1 MKLRNWQHECSGQA
15 VDHYEFSSHFFC
27 LATPG
32 AGKTVLAA
40 EIAKVLLH
48 NDKIDFV
55 LCFSP
60 STEVVNGVRKTFS
73 THLNVKFNG
82 KLGDVGD
89 SLTYHKLRFLDDDFW
104 SLLESNRVLVI
115 MDEIHHCAGDSI
127 DNANAWGE
135 EILLRVQDKA
145 TYTLALSGTPWRS
158 DKLPIV
164 LSKYADEDAHII
176 CNYVY
181 GMQQAVLDRVCCV
194 PQIVLVD
201 NDVIGVKRADTST
214 ETFTSF
220 QSLFE
225 NTELRYTDVI
235 THEQVML
242 YTLTAAHNKLIEL
255 RKTAANS
262 AGVVVASSVE
272 HANVLQ
278 ALLKEKLNATAVI
291 VNYTMPDS
299 SAVIEQ
305 FRTSDDQWIV
315 SVGMVSEGTDIPRL
329 KVCCYLSDVKTE
341 LYFRQ
346 VLGRIIRVTSSNLQH
361 AWLYAL
367 NEHTLAK
374 FAQRINDDLPEHE
387 VVSRAIKNIDLPKS
401 SNVEIDSEPKQ
412 TAEMQYSNLDEIIT
426 FLESDSSLSLSEIEM
441 FDIMLMPQE
450 KRLPTNQLSVSKHFR
465 EKIFNMFVSQ

>member
-1 MKLRNWQHECSGQA
+1 M
-15 VDHYEFSSHFFC
+15 
-27 LATPG
+27 ATPG

-73 THLNVKFNG
+73 THLKVKFNG
-82 KLGDVGD
+82 KLGDIGD

-104 SLLESNRVLVI
+104 CLLDSNRVLVI

-225 NTELRYTDVI
+225 NSELRYTDVI

-242 YTLTAAHNKLIEL
+242 YTLTAAHNKLLEL
-255 RKTAANS
+255 RKTEANT

-272 HANVLQ
+272 HANILQ

-374 FAQRINDDLPEHE
+374 FAQRIDDDLPEHNVISR
-387 VVSRAIKNIDLPKS
+387 VVTKFDSPNQTNAQTETTHTKNIEK
-401 SNVEIDSEPKQ
+401 
-412 TAEMQYSNLDEIIT
+412 QYSNLDELIT
-426 FLESDSSLSLSEIEM
+426 FLESDSPLSLSEVDM
-441 FDIMLMPQE
+441 FDIMSSPQE
-450 KRLPTNQLSVSKHFR
+450 KRLPTNQLSVSNHFR
-465 EKIFNMFVSQ
+465 EKIFSMFVTQ